1 MGFRPE
7 IIGVVLLV
15 LIEVDAL
22 EVHYDESLLRLL
34 EELAYGELAV
44 LYELLLHEA

>member
-1 MGFRPE
+1 MVWNIRLDSVPL
-7 IIGVVLLV
+7 I

-22 EVHYDESLLRLL
+22 EVNDYKSLLRVV

-44 LYELLLHEA
+44 LDIFLLHEA